1 MSEIEINLE
10 DFEDFYRE
18 KINEIFNKKK
28 KVALKLIE
36 DIREN
41 LLDIKTCMNHFRE
54 VKDRLNEKALKSL
67 DFFCDK
73 IKKEIDEIK
82 IPEDHISY
90 EDLNQLLKAVKQLFT
105 SINDAAKKSLP
116 KFQSEVQSEI
126 KELNYLSRK
135 LGKKQSILEQFLLK
149 KYNDVKE
156 AEDLSQKVPKFYT
169 LRSNIENAK
178 QNLEQFEKEQEEIKE
193 ELEELKKTLLKL
205 EKDSLF
211 QKLKQNRE
219 NLFQLKIKIN
229 NELAFKKA
237 LKKLKVEVERDN
249 IHLTNIDENYVRAFV
264 KNPIGVLRK
273 EGKDLTKFRGLLVQL
288 RHVLEQNKLN
298 LKSDKREKTIDQIN
312 KIFDDREIY
321 ENLEQ
326 YKEIRS
332 TIEKIRKKI
341 QSKGLDEK
349 LESVK
354 NDISVYTQ
362 RLEHN
367 ESDIERKNRDY
378 LKYLARLKKDRDE
391 FQKLVENF
399 IGEKIKLTIKFSF

>member
-10 DFEDFYRE
+10 DFEDFYKE
-18 KINEIFNKKK
+18 KLNEKFNKKK
-28 KVALKLIE
+28 KAATKLID

-41 LLDIKTCMNHFRE
+41 LLDIKLCMKHFRE
-54 VKDRLNEKALKSL
+54 VKDRLNEKALRSL

-73 IKKEIDEIK
+73 IKKEVDEIK

-90 EDLNQLLKAVKQLFT
+90 ENINELLKSLKHLFT

-156 AEDLSQKVPKFYT
+156 AEDLVQKVPKFYT
-169 LRSNIENAK
+169 VRSNIENAK
-178 QNLEQFEKEQEEIKE
+178 QDLEQLEKEQQEIKE

-205 EKDSLF
+205 ENHSLF

-229 NELAFKKA
+229 NELGFKKA
-237 LKKLKVEVERDN
+237 LRKLKVEVERDN
-249 IHLTNIDENYVRAFV
+249 IHLTDLNENYVKAFI
-264 KNPIGVLRK
+264 KNPISVLRN

-288 RHVLEQNKLN
+288 RHILEQNKLN

-321 ENLEQ
+321 ENLEK
-326 YKEIRS
+326 YKELRS
-332 TIEKIRKKI
+332 AIKKIKKKI
-341 QSKGLDEK
+341 QSKGLDEN

-362 RLEHN
+362 RLEHI

-391 FQKLVENF
+391 FQNLVEKF
-399 IGEKIKLTIKFSF
+399 IGEKVKLTIKFSF

>member
-10 DFEDFYRE
+10 EFEDFYKE
-18 KINEIFNKKK
+18 KLNEKFNKKK
-28 KVALKLIE
+28 KAATKLID

-41 LLDIKTCMNHFRE
+41 LLDIKLCMKHFRE
-54 VKDRLNEKALKSL
+54 VKDRLNEKALRSL

-73 IKKEIDEIK
+73 IKKEVDEIK

-90 EDLNQLLKAVKQLFT
+90 ENINELLKSLKHLFT

-156 AEDLSQKVPKFYT
+156 AEDLVQKVPKFYT
-169 LRSNIENAK
+169 VRSNIENAK
-178 QNLEQFEKEQEEIKE
+178 QDLEQLEKEQQEIKE

-205 EKDSLF
+205 ENHSLF

-229 NELAFKKA
+229 NELGFKKA
-237 LKKLKVEVERDN
+237 LRKLKVEVERDN
-249 IHLTNIDENYVRAFV
+249 IHLTDLNENYVKAFI
-264 KNPIGVLRK
+264 KNPIRVLRN

-288 RHVLEQNKLN
+288 RHILEQNKLN

-321 ENLEQ
+321 ENLEK
-326 YKEIRS
+326 YKELRS
-332 TIEKIRKKI
+332 AIKKIKKKI
-341 QSKGLDEK
+341 QSKGLDEN

-362 RLEHN
+362 RLEHI

-391 FQKLVENF
+391 FQNLVEKF
-399 IGEKIKLTIKFSF
+399 IGEKVKLTIKFSF